1 MIKLSELSGDK
12 LFFDDMGDTF
22 VLDRKSDKMFL
33 VSSDIVGEVSD
44 RITKLK
50 ILLESSVMSES
61 KALKRMAETSPRPR
75 AKSAAAE

>member
-12 LFFDDMGDTF
+12 LFFDDSGDTF
-22 VLDRKSDKMFL
+22 VLDRKSDKMFR

-61 KALKRMAETSPRPR
+61 KALKRMAETSPFPR
-75 AKSAAAE
+75 AKPAAAE